1 MTFPPS
7 RTRSLSRTLL
17 APSEYEGS
25 PTRGYLDTATYGL
38 PPRAT
43 VAAVE
48 QTLASWQGRG
58 SWLDW
63 EQDGE
68 ACRELFAQI
77 VGAQPEDIAYVAAAS
92 VAAGIVAAS
101 LPAEAGANIVL
112 YERDFD
118 SVLFPW
124 RSLAERGVELRTLP
138 LERLAEGIDERTALV
153 AVSLVQSSDGRMP
166 DLAAIKAAGTRLFL
180 DGTQAVGSIPVSLE
194 GVDYLVAHSYKW
206 LLSPR
211 GLCFFYVR
219 PERLPEITPWLAGW
233 KSRSDP
239 VRGLLRRAR
248 ARVGRA
254 PARRLDPLVLGPG
267 SPREPRADRDGSA
280 PRRSASTTSP
290 SRACSRPSWA
300 LAEPASPIL
309 RVPVE
314 DAEAA
319 VERLKRAGVACSAR
333 SGSIRFAFHL
343 YNDEEDVGLALEA
356 LRPAAA
362 VRSDA

>member
-1 MTFPPS
+1 
-7 RTRSLSRTLL
+7 LL

-38 PPRAT
+38 PPRS
-43 VAAVE
+43 
-48 QTLASWQGRG
+48 TLAAIEAAIASWSKRG
-58 SWLDW
+58 SWIDW

-68 ACRELFAQI
+68 RCRELFARI
-77 VGAQPEDIAYVAAAS
+77 VGAEPRDIAYVAAAS

-101 LPAEAGANIVL
+101 LPAEAGANVVL

-124 RSLAERGVELRTLP
+124 QSLAERGIELRRLP
-138 LERLAEGIDERTALV
+138 LERLAAGIDDRTALV
-153 AVSLVQSSDGRMP
+153 AVSLVQSADGRMP
-166 DLAAIKAAGTRLFL
+166 DLEALKASGARLFL
-180 DGTQAVGSIPVSLE
+180 DGTQAVGGIAVDLD

-211 GLCFFYVR
+211 GLAFFYVR
-219 PERLPEITPWLAGW
+219 PDRLDEITPWLAGW

-239 VRGLLRRAR
+239 FEDYYGAPELAPDAHRLDVSLPWFSTSGAR
-248 ARVGRA
+248 ASLELIAG
-254 PARRLDPLVLGPG
+254 LGPEAIG
-267 SPREPRADRDGSA
+267 EHNLGLA
-280 PRRSASTTSP
+280 RSFA
-290 SRACSRPSWA
+290 AELG
-300 LAEPASPIL
+300 LAEPQSPIV
-309 RVPVE
+309 RVQVE
-314 DAEAA
+314 NADDA

-343 YNDEEDVGLALEA
+343 YNDEEDVALALEA

-362 VRSDA
+362 VRSEP

>member
-1 MTFPPS
+1 
-7 RTRSLSRTLL
+7 LL

-25 PTRGYLDTATYGL
+25 LTRGYLDTATYGL
-38 PPRAT
+38 PPRTT

-77 VGAQPEDIAYVAAAS
+77 VGTKPDEIADVAAAS

-101 LPAEAGANIVL
+101 LPAEAGANVVL

-124 RSLAERGVELRTLP
+124 RPLAERGVELRMLP
-138 LERLAEGIDERTALV
+138 LEGLAEGIDEHTALV

-233 KSRSDP
+233 KSRFDPFEDYYGAPELASDAHRLDVSIP
-239 VRGLLRRAR
+239 WFSAPGAR
-248 ARVGRA
+248 ASLELIAGLGQLQLGRE
-254 PARRLDPLVLGPG
+254 R
-267 SPREPRADRDGSA
+267 PREGEVVLADRLG
-280 PRRSASTTSP
+280 
-290 SRACSRPSWA
+290 
-300 LAEPASPIL
+300 AEPASPIL
-309 RVPVE
+309 RVPVD
-314 DAEAA
+314 DAEGA

-343 YNDEEDVGLALEA
+343 YNDEEDVALALEA

-362 VRSDA
+362 VRSGA

>member
-1 MTFPPS
+1 M
-7 RTRSLSRTLL
+7 L

-38 PPRAT
+38 PPRTT

-48 QTLASWQGRG
+48 EALASWRGRG

-68 ACRELFAQI
+68 ACRELFARI
-77 VGAQPEDIAYVAAAS
+77 VGAEPGEIAFVAAAS

-101 LPAEAGANIVL
+101 LPVGPGANVVL

-124 RSLAERGVELRTLP
+124 RPLAERGVELRTLP
-138 LERLAEGIDERTALV
+138 LERLAEGVDDKTALV
-153 AVSLVQSSDGRMP
+153 AVSLVQSSDGRVP
-166 DLAAIKAAGTRLFL
+166 DIAALRATGVRLFL
-180 DGTQAVGSIPVSLE
+180 DGTQAVGGIPVDLD

-219 PERLPEITPWLAGW
+219 PDRLAEITPWLAGW

-239 VRGLLRRAR
+239 FEDYYGAPELAADSHRLDVSIPWFSAGGAR
-248 ARVGRA
+248 ASLELIA
-254 PARRLDPLVLGPG
+254 ALGPEEIGAHNLSLAG
-267 SPREPRADRDGSA
+267 SFAGELGLP
-280 PRRSASTTSP
+280 
-290 SRACSRPSWA
+290 
-300 LAEPASPIL
+300 EPASPIV
-309 RVPVE
+309 RVQVE
-314 DAEAA
+314 DAEGA
-319 VERLKRAGVACSAR
+319 VERLKRAGVSCSAR

-343 YNDEEDVGLALEA
+343 YNDEEDVALALEA

-362 VRSDA
+362 VRSDR

>member
-7 RTRSLSRTLL
+7 RIRSLSRTLL

-38 PPRAT
+38 PPRST
-43 VAAVE
+43 LAAVE
-48 QTLASWQGRG
+48 ETLASWRGRG

-77 VGAQPEDIAYVAAAS
+77 VGAQPEEIAYVAAAS

-101 LPAEAGANIVL
+101 LPAEPGANVVL

-124 RSLAERGVELRTLP
+124 RPLAERGVELRMLP

-166 DLAAIKAAGTRLFL
+166 DLATIKATGTRLFL
-180 DGTQAVGSIPVSLE
+180 DGTQAVGAIPVSLE
-194 GVDYLVAHSYKW
+194 GVDYLAAHSYKW

-219 PERLPEITPWLAGW
+219 PDRLAEITPWLAGW

-239 VRGLLRRAR
+239 FEDYYGAPELAPDSHRLDVSIPWFSAAGAR
-248 ARVGRA
+248 ASLALIAG
-254 PARRLDPLVLGPG
+254 LGPEAIG
-267 SPREPRADRDGSA
+267 GHNLALA
-280 PRRSASTTSP
+280 RSFA
-290 SRACSRPSWA
+290 AELG
-300 LAEPASPIL
+300 LAEPPSPIL

-343 YNDEEDVGLALEA
+343 YNDEEDVALALEA

>member
-1 MTFPPS
+1 
-7 RTRSLSRTLL
+7 LL

-38 PPRAT
+38 PPRST

-48 QTLASWQGRG
+48 QTLASWQERG

-68 ACRELFAQI
+68 ACRELFGRI
-77 VGAQPEDIAYVAAAS
+77 IGAKPEEIAYVAAAS

-101 LPAEAGANIVL
+101 LPAEAGANVVL

-118 SVLFPW
+118 SVLLPW
-124 RSLAERGVELRTLP
+124 RPLAEHGVELRMLP
-138 LERLAEGIDERTALV
+138 LERLADGIDERTALV

-219 PERLPEITPWLAGW
+219 PDRLPEITPWLAGW

-239 VRGLLRRAR
+239 FEDYYGASELASDAHRLDLSIPWFSAPGAR
-248 ARVGRA
+248 ASLGLIA
-254 PARRLDPLVLGPG
+254 GLGPEAIG
-267 SPREPRADRDGSA
+267 EHNLALA
-280 PRRSASTTSP
+280 RSFA
-290 SRACSRPSWA
+290 AELG

-309 RVPVE
+309 RVPVD
-314 DAEAA
+314 DADGA
-319 VERLKRAGVACSAR
+319 VERLKYAGVACSAR
-333 SGSIRFAFHL
+333 AGSIRFAFHL
-343 YNDEEDVGLALEA
+343 YNDEEDVALALEA
-356 LRPAAA
+356 LRPATA

>member
-1 MTFPPS
+1 
-7 RTRSLSRTLL
+7 LL

-38 PPRAT
+38 PPRST
-43 VAAVE
+43 LAAVE
-48 QTLASWQGRG
+48 GTIASWAGRG

-63 EQDGE
+63 EQNGE

-77 VGAQPEDIAYVAAAS
+77 VGAQPEEIAYVAAAS

-101 LPAEAGANIVL
+101 LPAKAGANVVL

-124 RSLAERGVELRTLP
+124 RPLAERGVELRLLP
-138 LERLAEGIDERTALV
+138 LERLAEGVDQRTALV

-180 DGTQAVGSIPVSLE
+180 DGTQAVGSIPVDLA

-211 GLCFFYVR
+211 GLCFYVR
-219 PERLPEITPWLAGW
+219 PERLPEITTWLAGW

-239 VRGLLRRAR
+239 FEDYYGAPELASDAHRLDVSIPWFSAPGAR
-248 ARVGRA
+248 ASLGLIVGLGA
-254 PARRLDPLVLGPG
+254 EAIGEHNLALARSFAAELG
-267 SPREPRADRDGSA
+267 
-280 PRRSASTTSP
+280 
-290 SRACSRPSWA
+290 

-309 RVPVE
+309 RVPVD

-343 YNDEEDVGLALEA
+343 YNDEEDVALALEA
-356 LRPAAA
+356 LRPAA

>member
-1 MTFPPS
+1 
-7 RTRSLSRTLL
+7 LL

-38 PPRAT
+38 PPRST

-48 QTLASWQGRG
+48 GTLASWQGRG

-68 ACRELFAQI
+68 ACRGLFAQI
-77 VGAQPEDIAYVAAAS
+77 VGAQPEEIAYVAAAS

-124 RSLAERGVELRTLP
+124 RPLADRGVELRLLP
-138 LERLAEGIDERTALV
+138 LERLAEGIDEHTALV
-153 AVSLVQSSDGRMP
+153 AVSLVQSSDGRTP

-180 DGTQAVGSIPVSLE
+180 DGTQAVGSIPVDLE

-239 VRGLLRRAR
+239 FEDYYGAPELAPDAHRLDVSIPWFSAPGAR
-248 ARVGRA
+248 AS
-254 PARRLDPLVLGPG
+254 LGLIAG
-267 SPREPRADRDGSA
+267 LGAEAIGEHNL
-280 PRRSASTTSP
+280 
-290 SRACSRPSWA
+290 A
-300 LAEPASPIL
+300 LARSFAAELGLPEPASPIL

-314 DAEAA
+314 DAESA

-343 YNDEEDVGLALEA
+343 YNDEEDVALALEA

>member
-1 MTFPPS
+1 
-7 RTRSLSRTLL
+7 LL

-38 PPRAT
+38 PSRST
-43 VAAVE
+43 LAAVE
-48 QTLASWQGRG
+48 EALASWRGRG
-58 SWLDW
+58 SWLGW

-68 ACRELFAQI
+68 ACRELFARI
-77 VGAQPEDIAYVAAAS
+77 IGAEPGDIAFVAAAS

-101 LPAEAGANIVL
+101 LPVGADANVVL

-124 RSLAERGVELRTLP
+124 RPLAEKGVELRTLP
-138 LERLAEGIDERTALV
+138 LDRLADGVDEKTALV

-166 DLAAIKAAGTRLFL
+166 DLPALKATGVRLFL
-180 DGTQAVGSIPVSLE
+180 DGTQAVGGIPVDLG

-219 PERLPEITPWLAGW
+219 ADRLDEITPWLAGW
-233 KSRSDP
+233 KSRSDAFADYYGAP
-239 VRGLLRRAR
+239 ELAADAHRLDISIPWFSTGGAR
-248 ARVGRA
+248 ASLEMIAG
-254 PARRLDPLVLGPG
+254 LGPEEIG
-267 SPREPRADRDGSA
+267 AHNL
-280 PRRSASTTSP
+280 
-290 SRACSRPSWA
+290 A
-300 LAEPASPIL
+300 LARSFAAELGLPEPASPIL
-309 RVPVE
+309 RVQVD

-319 VERLKRAGVACSAR
+319 VERLKRAGVSCSAR

-343 YNDEEDVGLALEA
+343 YNDEEDVALALEA
-356 LRPAAA
+356 LRPTAAI
-362 VRSDA
+362 RSDG

>member
-1 MTFPPS
+1 VTFPPS

-101 LPAEAGANIVL
+101 LPAEADANIVL

-124 RSLAERGVELRTLP
+124 RPLAERGVELRTLP

-180 DGTQAVGSIPVSLE
+180 DGTQAVGSIPVNLE

-239 VRGLLRRAR
+239 FEDYYGASELAADAHRLDVSIPWFSAPGAR
-248 ARVGRA
+248 ASLA
-254 PARRLDPLVLGPG
+254 LIARLGPEAIG
-267 SPREPRADRDGSA
+267 EHNLALARAFAAELG
-280 PRRSASTTSP
+280 
-290 SRACSRPSWA
+290 

>member
-1 MTFPPS
+1 
-7 RTRSLSRTLL
+7 LL
-17 APSEYEGS
+17 APSEYEGT

-43 VAAVE
+43 LAAVE
-48 QTLASWQGRG
+48 EALASWRGRG

-63 EQDGE
+63 ERDGE
-68 ACRELFAQI
+68 AARELFARI
-77 VGAQPEDIAYVAAAS
+77 VGARPEEIAYVAAAS
-92 VAAGIVAAS
+92 AAAGIVAAS
-101 LPAEAGANIVL
+101 LPAETGANVVV

-124 RSLAERGVELRTLP
+124 RPLAGRGLEVRALP

-166 DLAAIKAAGTRLFL
+166 DLDALKATGARLFL
-180 DGTQAVGSIPVSLE
+180 DGTQAVGSIPVDLD

-219 PERLPEITPWLAGW
+219 PERLSEITPWLAGW

-239 VRGLLRRAR
+239 FEDYYGAPELAPDAHRLDVSVPWFSAAGAR
-248 ARVGRA
+248 ASLELIA
-254 PARRLDPLVLGPG
+254 SLGPEAIG
-267 SPREPRADRDGSA
+267 EHNL
-280 PRRSASTTSP
+280 
-290 SRACSRPSWA
+290 A
-300 LAEPASPIL
+300 LARSFAGELGLPEPESAIL

-314 DAEAA
+314 HAEGA
-319 VERLKRAGVACSAR
+319 VERLRRAGVACSAR

-343 YNDEEDVGLALEA
+343 YNDEEDVALALEA
-356 LRPAAA
+356 LRPAS
-362 VRSDA
+362 VQSE

>member
-1 MTFPPS
+1 M
-7 RTRSLSRTLL
+7 L

-38 PPRAT
+38 PPRST
-43 VAAVE
+43 LAAVE
-48 QTLASWQGRG
+48 ETLASWRGRG

-77 VGAQPEDIAYVAAAS
+77 VGAQPEEIAYVAAAS

-101 LPAEAGANIVL
+101 LPAEPGANVVL

-124 RSLAERGVELRTLP
+124 RPLAERGVELRMLP

-166 DLAAIKAAGTRLFL
+166 DLATIKATGTRLFL

-194 GVDYLVAHSYKW
+194 GVDYLAAHSYKW

-219 PERLPEITPWLAGW
+219 PDRLAEITPWLAGW

-239 VRGLLRRAR
+239 FEDYYGAPELAPDSHRLDVSIPWFSAAGAR
-248 ARVGRA
+248 ASLALIAG
-254 PARRLDPLVLGPG
+254 LGPEAIG
-267 SPREPRADRDGSA
+267 GHNLALA
-280 PRRSASTTSP
+280 RSFA
-290 SRACSRPSWA
+290 AELG
-300 LAEPASPIL
+300 LAEPPSPIL

-343 YNDEEDVGLALEA
+343 YNDEEDVALALEA

>member
-1 MTFPPS
+1 
-7 RTRSLSRTLL
+7 LL

-25 PTRGYLDTATYGL
+25 LTRGYLDTATYGL
-38 PPRAT
+38 PPRTT

-77 VGAQPEDIAYVAAAS
+77 VGTKPDEIAYVAAAS

-101 LPAEAGANIVL
+101 LPAEAGANVVL

-124 RSLAERGVELRTLP
+124 RPLAERGVELRMLP
-138 LERLAEGIDERTALV
+138 LEGLAEGIDEHTALV

-233 KSRSDP
+233 KARSDP
-239 VRGLLRRAR
+239 FEDYYGAPELAPNAHRLDVSIPWFSAPGAR
-248 ARVGRA
+248 ASLELIAG
-254 PARRLDPLVLGPG
+254 LGPEAIG
-267 SPREPRADRDGSA
+267 EHNLALA
-280 PRRSASTTSP
+280 RSFA
-290 SRACSRPSWA
+290 AELE

-309 RVPVE
+309 RVPVD
-314 DAEAA
+314 DAEGA

-343 YNDEEDVGLALEA
+343 YNDEEDVALALEA

-362 VRSDA
+362 VRSGA

>member
-1 MTFPPS
+1 
-7 RTRSLSRTLL
+7 LL

-38 PPRAT
+38 PPRSP

-48 QTLASWQGRG
+48 QALASWRERG

-63 EQDGE
+63 EKDGE
-68 ACRELFAQI
+68 ACRELFARI
-77 VGAQPEDIAYVAAAS
+77 VGAEAGEIAYVAAAS

-101 LPAEAGANIVL
+101 LPVEAGANVVL

-124 RSLAERGVELRTLP
+124 RPLAERGVELRTLP
-138 LERLAEGIDERTALV
+138 LEKLADGIDEQTALV

-166 DLAAIKAAGTRLFL
+166 DLEAIKATGTRLFL
-180 DGTQAVGSIPVSLE
+180 DGTQAVGSIPVDLE

-211 GLCFFYVR
+211 GLCFFYAR
-219 PERLPEITPWLAGW
+219 PERLEEITPWLAGW

-239 VRGLLRRAR
+239 FEDYYGAPELAADAHRLDISIPWFSAPGAR
-248 ARVGRA
+248 ASLELIAG
-254 PARRLDPLVLGPG
+254 LGPETIG
-267 SPREPRADRDGSA
+267 DHNLALARTFAAELGLPEPR
-280 PRRSASTTSP
+280 
-290 SRACSRPSWA
+290 
-300 LAEPASPIL
+300 SPIL
-309 RVPVE
+309 RVPVD
-314 DAEAA
+314 DADAA
-319 VERLKRAGVACSAR
+319 VERLKSAGVACSAR

-343 YNDEEDVGLALEA
+343 YNDEEDVAHALEA
-356 LRPAAA
+356 LRPTAA
-362 VRSDA
+362 VRSDT

>member
-1 MTFPPS
+1 M
-7 RTRSLSRTLL
+7 L

-38 PPRAT
+38 PPRST
-43 VAAVE
+43 LAAVE
-48 QTLASWQGRG
+48 QTLASWRERG
-58 SWLDW
+58 SWLEW
-63 EQDGE
+63 EKEGE
-68 ACRELFAQI
+68 ACRELFARI
-77 VGAQPEDIAYVAAAS
+77 VGAEAGEIAFVAAAS
-92 VAAGIVAAS
+92 VAAGLVAAS
-101 LPAEAGANIVL
+101 LPVETGANVVL

-124 RSLAERGVELRTLP
+124 RPLAERGVELRTLP
-138 LERLAEGIDERTALV
+138 LEKLADGIDERTALV

-166 DLAAIKAAGTRLFL
+166 DLEAIKATGTRLFL
-180 DGTQAVGSIPVSLE
+180 DGTQAVGSIALDLE

-219 PERLPEITPWLAGW
+219 PERLREITPWLAGW

-239 VRGLLRRAR
+239 FEDYYGAPELAPDAHRLDISIPWFSAPGAR
-248 ARVGRA
+248 ASLELIAG
-254 PARRLDPLVLGPG
+254 LGPATIG
-267 SPREPRADRDGSA
+267 DHNL
-280 PRRSASTTSP
+280 
-290 SRACSRPSWA
+290 A
-300 LAEPASPIL
+300 LARTFAAELGLPEPPSPIL

-314 DAEAA
+314 DAHAA
-319 VERLKRAGVACSAR
+319 VERLKNAGVACSAR

-343 YNDEEDVGLALEA
+343 YNDEADVALALEA

-362 VRSDA
+362 VRSDT

>member
-1 MTFPPS
+1 M
-7 RTRSLSRTLL
+7 L

-38 PPRAT
+38 PPRTT

-48 QTLASWQGRG
+48 EALASWRGRG

-68 ACRELFAQI
+68 ACRELFARI
-77 VGAQPEDIAYVAAAS
+77 VGAEPGEIAFVAAAS

-101 LPAEAGANIVL
+101 LPVEAGANVVL

-124 RSLAERGVELRTLP
+124 RPLVERGVELRTLP
-138 LERLAEGIDERTALV
+138 LERLAEGVDDKTALV
-153 AVSLVQSSDGRMP
+153 AVSLVQSSDGRVP
-166 DLAAIKAAGTRLFL
+166 DIAALKATGVRLFL
-180 DGTQAVGSIPVSLE
+180 DGTQAVGGVPVDLD

-219 PERLPEITPWLAGW
+219 PDRLAEITPWLAGW

-239 VRGLLRRAR
+239 FEDYYGAPELAADSHRLDVSIPWFSAGGAR
-248 ARVGRA
+248 ASLELIAALGA
-254 PARRLDPLVLGPG
+254 EEIGAHNLSLARSFAGELGLP
-267 SPREPRADRDGSA
+267 
-280 PRRSASTTSP
+280 
-290 SRACSRPSWA
+290 
-300 LAEPASPIL
+300 EPASPIV
-309 RVPVE
+309 RVQVE
-314 DAEAA
+314 DAAGA
-319 VERLKRAGVACSAR
+319 VERLKRAGVSSSAR

-343 YNDEEDVGLALEA
+343 YNDEEDVALALEA
-356 LRPAAA
+356 LRPAPL
-362 VRSDA
+362 